1 MWFKSFN
8 KKISELED
16 KNDELKNLYSAVN
29 IINEEFKNK
38 IDELEKENKE
48 LKEIYNNDI
57 KYRRIIDATN
67 TDLNIEMCKLRK
79 ENKELKEELDNQ
91 QNYNIALSI
100 SNTDLNIEI
109 NKLKNENKKLK
120 DYFESVSKMIMDGE
134 NKIAMNMIN
143 EIDKMISLDINTKK
157 GVTNN
162 E

>member
-29 IINEEFKNK
+29 IINEELKNK
-38 IDELEKENKE
+38 LNKLEE
-48 LKEIYNNDI
+48 
-57 KYRRIIDATN
+57 
-67 TDLNIEMCKLRK
+67 

-109 NKLKNENKKLK
+109 NKIKNENKKLK
-120 DYFESVSKMIMDGE
+120 DYFESVSKMIIDGE

-143 EIDKMISLDINTKK
+143 EIDKMISLNINTK
-157 GVTNN
+157 
-162 E
+162 ERR

>member
-1 MWFKSFN
+1 
-8 KKISELED
+8 LE
-16 KNDELKNLYSAVN
+16 NLYSAVN
-29 IINEEFKNK
+29 IVNEEFKNK

-48 LKEIYNNDI
+48 LKERYNNDV

-109 NKLKNENKKLK
+109 NKIKNENKKLK

-143 EIDKMISLDINTKK
+143 EIDKIISLNINAKK
-157 GVTNN
+157 GDTNN

>member
-16 KNDELKNLYSAVN
+16 KNDELENLYSAVN
-29 IINEEFKNK
+29 IINEELKNK
-38 IDELEKENKE
+38 IDELKER
-48 LKEIYNNDI
+48 YNNDV

-67 TDLNIEMCKLRK
+67 TDLNIEMCKLR
-79 ENKELKEELDNQ
+79 NKNKKIKEELDNQ
-91 QNYNIALSI
+91 QNYNIALAI

-109 NKLKNENKKLK
+109 NKLRNENKKLK

-143 EIDKMISLDINTKK
+143 EIDKLISLDINSKK